1 MSKTQMSALKKNY
14 FGLGIMAVL
23 SALVIVVS
31 GPLYR
36 SMSNHPDMPLADGV
50 YTYEDAQPDDKGFRS
65 MVAITVQD
73 GRITA
78 CTWDCLNEENVGK
91 RQLSMEGQYIM
102 TETGPTWKDQADA
115 LASYVLHHQTANGL
129 IGADGYAM
137 DAVSSVS
144 INAYPFVNGLS
155 DCLEQAAIR

>member
-1 MSKTQMSALKKNY
+1 MSKTQMSAVKKNY
-14 FGLGIMAVL
+14 LGLGIMAIL

-50 YTYEDAQPDDKGFRS
+50 YTYKDEQPDDNGFYS
-65 MVAITVQD
+65 V
-73 GRITA
+73 
-78 CTWDCLNEENVGK
+78 
-91 RQLSMEGQYIM
+91 
-102 TETGPTWKDQADA
+102 
-115 LASYVLHHQTANGL
+115 
-129 IGADGYAM
+129 AM

-155 DCLEQAAIR
+155 DCLDQAAIR